1 MQKKTY
7 AVLGLGRYG
16 AAVAK
21 ELVKN
26 GTDVIAVDN
35 NEQIVQDAAAYLPI
49 CKCAD
54 VTDPEV
60 ISELGISNADVVIV
74 AMASN
79 LEESILAITLCKEK
93 GVKTVIAKCA
103 NETHRKIMK
112 RVGADKVVF
121 PESES
126 GTRLAKNLL
135 TSGFIDVLTLSDDL
149 SLVELNARDEWVGKS
164 LREMILPKKYSV
176 NVVAFLKN
184 GKITAPVSPD
194 ELLDKTTELIAI
206 VNTSRLSKLK

>member
-35 NEQIVQDAAAYLPI
+35 NEQIVQEAAAYLPI

-60 ISELGISNADVVIV
+60 ISEC
-74 AMASN
+74 MQ
-79 LEESILAITLCKEK
+79 
-93 GVKTVIAKCA
+93 
-103 NETHRKIMK
+103 K
-112 RVGADKVVF
+112 R
-121 PESES
+121 S
-126 GTRLAKNLL
+126 
-135 TSGFIDVLTLSDDL
+135 VL
-149 SLVELNARDEWVGKS
+149 
-164 LREMILPKKYSV
+164 I
-176 NVVAFLKN
+176 
-184 GKITAPVSPD
+184 
-194 ELLDKTTELIAI
+194 
-206 VNTSRLSKLK
+206 